1 MESISDFILVILS
14 HNIRTCKT
22 FKPKPTINN
31 KMNNLASV
39 SKILYDRD
47 VIEINK
53 ENFELKKKLKIYET
67 PKVLYEDEDELEE
80 IKNKEFS
87 KLEIEIKEWSSNIN
101 FNYFEYE
108 FDSIWYKGPYDSL
121 KKCLL
126 NLTNNIEWSEF
137 NADYIICMVEKCL
150 QNLFHFN
157 ISNDNLSENLSD
169 MVYGMIIGRLDGD
182 GSEPLL
188 LEIPYYKNSIFKDD
202 L

>member
-1 MESISDFILVILS
+1 
-14 HNIRTCKT
+14 
-22 FKPKPTINN
+22 
-31 KMNNLASV
+31 MNNLASV

-47 VIEINK
+47 VIEKNK
-53 ENFELKKKLKIYET
+53 ENYELKKRLKIYET
-67 PKVLYEDEDELEE
+67 PKILYENEDEWEE

-108 FDSIWYKGPYDSL
+108 IDSIWYKGPYNSL
-121 KKCLL
+121 KECLL

-150 QNLFHFN
+150 RNLYHFN
-157 ISNDNLSENLSD
+157 ISNDNLSENLND
-169 MVYGMIIGRLDGD
+169 MVYGMIIGRLDGE